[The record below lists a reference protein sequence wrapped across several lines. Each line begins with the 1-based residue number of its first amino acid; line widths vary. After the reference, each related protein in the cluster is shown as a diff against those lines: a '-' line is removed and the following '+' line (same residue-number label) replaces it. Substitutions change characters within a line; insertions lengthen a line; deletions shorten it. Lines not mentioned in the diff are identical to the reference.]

1 MGCELTKEEIKEKIL
16 GKLKRNFGKTL
27 EEATQ
32 DQIYQSCA
40 LSIRDIIVEKWT
52 DANKQMLNQGLKRL
66 YYLSAEFLMGRALVN
81 NMVNLHLLKDYQ
93 QVLTEMG
100 LVLENIE
107 EQEKD
112 AGLGNGGLGRLAA
125 CFLDS
130 LSTLD
135 LPVTGCSIRYEF
147 GLFKQRILDG
157 EQVEVDD
164 NWLEGGNVWE
174 IARPEEQVEVKYG
187 GELEEI
193 WTDQG
198 LKINHKNY
206 YSVIA
211 IPYDYPVMGYMSEM
225 PATLRLWSARAKT
238 GLDMHYFNR
247 GDYSRAMQER
257 ELAEVISKVLYPE
270 DNHEQGRQLRLKQF
284 YFFTSATMQHI
295 VRQHKENYGDL
306 HTLPNYFT
314 VQINDTHPTLAIPE
328 LMRILM
334 DEEGMSWEDAF
345 GICSRI
351 FNYTNHTIM
360 SEALECWEE
369 EMFKTLLPR
378 IYEIIKVLNDKF
390 CDDLWKIYPG
400 EWDKIS
406 KMAII
411 SYHEIRMANLCI
423 AVCNKVN
430 GVSQLHGE
438 IIKARTFRDFYVVYP
453 DKFLGITNGITHRR
467 WLAKANQ
474 PLTQLLCDHIGDG
487 FLKDYRQMDR
497 IEDLLDNQQFLDDF
511 MEVKKQ
517 NKIHLREHLKR
528 TQCIE
533 IDENTIFD
541 VHAKRLHEYKRQLLK
556 VLHIL
561 HLYNLKKENPQ
572 AQIEPCTFL
581 FAAKASPGYV
591 RAKNIIRLILAVAE
605 LVNHD
610 PDTKDILKIV
620 FIENYS
626 VSEAEMLIPA
636 TDISEQIST
645 AGLEA
650 SGTGNMKFMMNG
662 AVTLGTMDGA
672 NVEIFD
678 AVGDDNIFIFG
689 ATEKEISRMER
700 FGTYK
705 PGMYYEQN
713 TDLRLALNRL
723 IDGSLNI
730 ANDRQF
736 SDLYHSLLFGDME
749 KADKYYLLYDFA
761 SYAQAYEQIV
771 SAYADKERWKRMA
784 AINTAKSGRFSSDRT
799 INEYNEKIWHLRKI
813 GEIN

>member
-1 MGCELTKEEIKEKIL
+1 MGYDLSKEEIKEKIL

-32 DQIYQSCA
+32 DQIYKSCA
-40 LSIRDIIVEKWT
+40 LSIRDVIVEKWT

-81 NMVNLHLLKDYQ
+81 NMINLHLLKDYQ
-93 QVLTEMG
+93 EVLTDLG
-100 LVLENIE
+100 LNLENIE
-107 EQEKD
+107 EQERD

-135 LPVTGCSIRYEF
+135 FPVTGCSIRYEF

-164 NWLEGGNVWE
+164 NWLEAGNVWE

-187 GELEEI
+187 GELEEV
-193 WTDQG
+193 WTERG

-206 YSVIA
+206 YSVLA

-238 GLDMHYFNR
+238 ELDMHYFNR
-247 GDYSRAMQER
+247 GDYSKAMQER

-295 VRQHKENYGDL
+295 VRKHKANYGDL

-334 DEEGMSWEDAF
+334 DEEGMGWDEAF
-345 GICSRI
+345 DICSRI

-360 SEALECWEE
+360 AEALERWEE
-369 EMFKTLLPR
+369 DMFKALLPR
-378 IYEIIKVLNDKF
+378 IYEIIKVINDKF
-390 CDDLWKIYPG
+390 CDGLWKIYPG

-430 GVSQLHGE
+430 GVSKLHGE
-438 IIKARTFRDFYVVYP
+438 IIKSRTFRDFYIVFP
-453 DKFLGITNGITHRR
+453 DKFLGITNGITPRR

-474 PLTQLLCDHIGDG
+474 PLTKLLCDHIGDG
-487 FLKDYRQMDR
+487 FLKDYKEMDR
-497 IEDLLDNQQFLDDF
+497 IEDLLDNQTFLDDF
-511 MEVKKQ
+511 MEVKHQ
-517 NKIHLREHLKR
+517 NKIHLRDHLKK
-528 TQCIE
+528 TQGIE
-533 IDENTIFD
+533 INENTIFD

-572 AQIEPCTFL
+572 VHIEPCTFL

-591 RAKNIIRLILAVAE
+591 RAKNIIRLILAVAD
-605 LVNHD
+605 LVNND
-610 PDTKDILKIV
+610 PDTKDILRVV

-626 VSEAEMLIPA
+626 VSEAEILIPA
-636 TDISEQIST
+636 TDFSEQIST

-672 NVEIFD
+672 NVEIYE

-689 ATEKEISRMER
+689 ATEQEISRMER

-705 PGMYYEQN
+705 PGLYYEQN

-723 IDGSLNI
+723 IDGSLHV

-736 SDLYHSLLFGDME
+736 SDLYHSLLFGEMQR
-749 KADKYYLLYDFA
+749 ADQYYLLYDFA

-771 SAYADKERWKRMA
+771 SAYVDKERWKRMA
-784 AINTAKSGRFSSDRT
+784 AMNTAKSGRFSSDRT
-799 INEYNEKIWHLRKI
+799 INEYNELIWHLRKMS
-813 GEIN
+813 ERK

>member
-1 MGCELTKEEIKEKIL
+1 
-16 GKLKRNFGKTL
+16 
-27 EEATQ
+27 
-32 DQIYQSCA
+32 
-40 LSIRDIIVEKWT
+40 
-52 DANKQMLNQGLKRL
+52 
-66 YYLSAEFLMGRALVN
+66 
-81 NMVNLHLLKDYQ
+81 
-93 QVLTEMG
+93 
-100 LVLENIE
+100 
-107 EQEKD
+107 
-112 AGLGNGGLGRLAA
+112 
-125 CFLDS
+125 
-130 LSTLD
+130 
-135 LPVTGCSIRYEF
+135 
-147 GLFKQRILDG
+147 
-157 EQVEVDD
+157 
-164 NWLEGGNVWE
+164 
-174 IARPEEQVEVKYG
+174 
-187 GELEEI
+187 
-193 WTDQG
+193 
-198 LKINHKNY
+198 
-206 YSVIA
+206 
-211 IPYDYPVMGYMSEM
+211 
-225 PATLRLWSARAKT
+225 WSARAKT
-238 GLDMHYFNR
+238 ELDMHYFNR
-247 GDYSRAMQER
+247 GDYSKAMQER

-295 VRQHKENYGDL
+295 VRKHKANYGDL

-334 DEEGMSWEDAF
+334 DEEGMGWDEAF
-345 GICSRI
+345 DICSRI

-360 SEALECWEE
+360 AEALERWEE
-369 EMFKTLLPR
+369 DMFKALLPR
-378 IYEIIKVLNDKF
+378 IYEIIKVINDKF
-390 CDDLWKIYPG
+390 CDSLWKIYPG

-430 GVSQLHGE
+430 GVSKLHGE
-438 IIKARTFRDFYVVYP
+438 IIKSRTFRDFYIVFP
-453 DKFLGITNGITHRR
+453 DKFLGITNGITPRR

-474 PLTQLLCDHIGDG
+474 PLTKLLCDHIGDG
-487 FLKDYRQMDR
+487 FLKDYKEMDR
-497 IEDLLDNQQFLDDF
+497 IEDLLDNQKFLDDF
-511 MEVKKQ
+511 MEVKHQ
-517 NKIHLREHLKR
+517 NKIHLRDHLKK
-528 TQCIE
+528 TQGIE
-533 IDENTIFD
+533 INENTIFD

-572 AQIEPCTFL
+572 VHIEPCTFL

-591 RAKNIIRLILAVAE
+591 RAKNIIRLILAVAD
-605 LVNHD
+605 LVNND
-610 PDTKDILKIV
+610 PDTKDILRVV

-626 VSEAEMLIPA
+626 VSEAEILIPA

-672 NVEIFD
+672 NVEIYE

-689 ATEKEISRMER
+689 ATEQEISRMER

-705 PGMYYEQN
+705 PGLYYEQN

-723 IDGSLNI
+723 IDGSLHV

-736 SDLYHSLLFGDME
+736 SDLYHSLLFGEMQR
-749 KADKYYLLYDFA
+749 ADQYYLLYDFA

-771 SAYADKERWKRMA
+771 SAYVDKERWKRMA
-784 AINTAKSGRFSSDRT
+784 AMNTAKSGRFSSDRT
-799 INEYNEKIWHLRKI
+799 INEYNELIWHLRKMS
-813 GEIN
+813 ERK

>member
-1 MGCELTKEEIKEKIL
+1 MGYDLSKEEIKEKIL

-32 DQIYQSCA
+32 DQIYKSCA
-40 LSIRDIIVEKWT
+40 LSIRDVIVEKWT

-81 NMVNLHLLKDYQ
+81 NMINLHLLKDYQ
-93 QVLTEMG
+93 EVLTDLG
-100 LVLENIE
+100 LNLENIE
-107 EQEKD
+107 EQERD

-135 LPVTGCSIRYEF
+135 FPVTGCSIRYEF

-164 NWLEGGNVWE
+164 NWLEAGNVWE

-187 GELEEI
+187 GELEEV
-193 WTDQG
+193 WTERG

-206 YSVIA
+206 YSVLA

-238 GLDMHYFNR
+238 ELDIHYFNR
-247 GDYSRAMQER
+247 GDYSKAMQER

-295 VRQHKENYGDL
+295 VRKHKANYGDL

-334 DEEGMSWEDAF
+334 DEEGMGWDEAF
-345 GICSRI
+345 DICSRI

-360 SEALECWEE
+360 AEALERWEE
-369 EMFKTLLPR
+369 DMFKALLPR
-378 IYEIIKVLNDKF
+378 IYEIIKVINDKF
-390 CDDLWKIYPG
+390 CDSLWKIYPG

-430 GVSQLHGE
+430 GVSKLHGE
-438 IIKARTFRDFYVVYP
+438 IIKSRTFRDFYIVFP
-453 DKFLGITNGITHRR
+453 DKFLGITNGITPRR

-474 PLTQLLCDHIGDG
+474 PLTKLLCDHIGDG
-487 FLKDYRQMDR
+487 FLKDYKEMDR
-497 IEDLLDNQQFLDDF
+497 IEDLLDNQKFLDDF
-511 MEVKKQ
+511 MEVKHQ
-517 NKIHLREHLKR
+517 NKIHLRDHLKK
-528 TQCIE
+528 TQGIE
-533 IDENTIFD
+533 INENTIFD

-572 AQIEPCTFL
+572 VHIEPCTFL

-591 RAKNIIRLILAVAE
+591 RAKNIIRLILAVAD
-605 LVNHD
+605 LVNND
-610 PDTKDILKIV
+610 PDTKDILRVV

-626 VSEAEMLIPA
+626 VSEAEILIPA

-672 NVEIFD
+672 NVEIYE

-689 ATEKEISRMER
+689 ATEQEISRMER

-705 PGMYYEQN
+705 PGLYYEQN

-723 IDGSLNI
+723 IDGSLHV

-736 SDLYHSLLFGDME
+736 SDLYHSLLFGEMQR
-749 KADKYYLLYDFA
+749 ADQYYLLYDFA

-771 SAYADKERWKRMA
+771 SAYVDKERWKRMA
-784 AINTAKSGRFSSDRT
+784 AMNTAKSGRFSSDRT
-799 INEYNEKIWHLRKI
+799 INEYNELIWHLRKMS
-813 GEIN
+813 ERK